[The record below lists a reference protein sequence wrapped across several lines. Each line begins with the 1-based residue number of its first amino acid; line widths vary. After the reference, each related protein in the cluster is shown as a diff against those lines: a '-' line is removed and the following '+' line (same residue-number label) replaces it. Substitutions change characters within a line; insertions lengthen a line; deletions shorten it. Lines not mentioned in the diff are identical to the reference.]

1 MIMKEVGSVFPLDT
15 LEISPFTKYTID
27 EFKDFLG
34 LNESVLF
41 LSLGRESFSI
51 IARNHSQVKRV
62 LLPTYTCQTVCDP
75 FVELGWDI
83 DTYLID
89 EKLRI
94 DSQDLRERVND
105 FKPAVLVVHPF
116 YGTTFNQEEITV
128 LEEVKKQGVIVV
140 ADYTQSVYCKEH
152 LHSADYIVASLR
164 KWFDCPDGGYIFS
177 TCHDLSAYS
186 SLSEYTDFI
195 IPQRESMYLRNFY
208 FKTGNQNLKEIS
220 IRLNKQ
226 AVRGVEKNIYPHSL
240 SDFGLNRLL
249 NSSVEEFGRIRFKNY
264 NYLYRCINQNEKIRF
279 IYNNLD
285 ELVSAPLYFPI
296 FCENRSEL
304 QEQLALNK
312 IYAPVLWPV
321 PEYYKILNNLSLY
334 IYNHILAI
342 PIDQRYGSSEMKRI
356 CDVINDFSKNN

>member
-1 MIMKEVGSVFPLDT
+1 MKMKEVGSVFPLDT
-15 LEISPFTKYTID
+15 LEISPITRYTID

-34 LNESVLF
+34 LNDCVLF

-51 IARNHSQVKRV
+51 IARNHPQVKRV

-128 LEEVKKQGVIVV
+128 LEEIKKQGVIVV

-152 LHSADYIVASLR
+152 LYFADYIVASLR

-195 IPQRESMYLRNFY
+195 IPQRESMYLRDFY

-226 AVRGVEKNIYPHSL
+226 AVSGVEKNIYPHSL

-279 IYNNLD
+279 IYND
-285 ELVSAPLYFPI
+285 MDDLVSAPLYFPL

-304 QEQLALNK
+304 QKQLALNK

-321 PEYYKILNNLSLY
+321 PEYYKKLNDLSLY

-342 PIDQRYGSSEMKRI
+342 PIDQRYGSSEMERI
-356 CDVINDFSKNN
+356 CDVINDFSKDN